1 MPQLIVNGDDF
12 GFSPGVNRGI
22 LRAHLEGIVTSTTV
36 MINLDYAAEG
46 LERLLKEAPNLGI
59 GLHINLTYGRPVSS
73 HVSTLVDENGYFFT
87 ENRLLEVAFNFDE
100 DELYEEIAAQIE
112 RFVELTGRPPTHLDS
127 HYHVAFLHPLA
138 LKATLTLATE
148 YGGLPLRESNF
159 ALADNELTIQIQR
172 FLPDLPDAPLQA
184 LIPALKTVFAE
195 GPPPMM
201 PARFDSRFSGSNIAL
216 GDLLVCLVDLPTDR
230 PTELLCHPGVKDDPL
245 NLKAENRQRELDAL
259 IHPSTREVIE
269 RYQIELVNF
278 SAFQRGSHD

>member
-73 HVSTLVDENGYFFT
+73 QVGTLVDENGYFFT

-138 LKATLTLATE
+138 LKATLTLAAE

-159 ALADNELTIQIQR
+159 ALTDEELTIQIQR
-172 FLPDLPDAPLQA
+172 FLPDLPDAPLKA

-201 PARFDSRFSGSNIAL
+201 PARFDSRFSGSTITL
-216 GDLLVCLVDLPTDR
+216 GDLLVCLVDLPPDR

-245 NLKAENRQRELDAL
+245 NLKAQNRQRELDAL